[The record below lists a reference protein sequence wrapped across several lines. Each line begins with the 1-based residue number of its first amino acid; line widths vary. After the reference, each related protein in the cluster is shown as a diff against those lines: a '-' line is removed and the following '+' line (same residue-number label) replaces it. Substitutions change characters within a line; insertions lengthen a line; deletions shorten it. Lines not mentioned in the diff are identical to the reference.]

1 MSWEL
6 HAHGAKA
13 IPSSTKRTASLTVP
27 LDQTTTE
34 GPALLVLPP
43 KNGTELNVLTDV
55 IAEKFGTPLRKLV
68 SVLLVNSGM
77 NTRASYVPMAEL
89 GTLIA
94 NLANAQLHP
103 LGTVLPVL
111 YVLAVESTAMSPIN
125 ANAQAAK
132 TSTDSSAP
140 STAQSVNSTTKLSK
154 DALAH
159 QANSGTETFVSSVS
173 VDKLGTLL

>member
-1 MSWEL
+1 M
-6 HAHGAKA
+6 
-13 IPSSTKRTASLTVP
+13 
-27 LDQTTTE
+27 
-34 GPALLVLPP
+34 LPP
-43 KNGTELNVLTDV
+43 KDGTELNVLTDV
-55 IAEKFGTPLRKLV
+55 IAEKFGTPLRKLA
-68 SVLLVNSGM
+68 SALPVNSGI
-77 NTRASYVPMAEL
+77 NTPVSSVPMAEL

-94 NLANAQLHP
+94 NPANAQLHP

-159 QANSGTETFVSSVS
+159 QANSGTETFVSFAS